1 MNKLS
6 AAKSEFSDEDTCED
20 WVEPKIVQEEESKT
34 EQPVL
39 QQPQPKTKEE
49 EVMLAFDKCP

>member
-20 WVEPKIVQEEESKT
+20 WVEPKIVQEEKHPDLKLVQEKEESET
-34 EQPVL
+34 EPPVL
-39 QQPQPKTKEE
+39 HP
-49 EVMLAFDKCP
+49 